1 MYFHKQTHICL
12 SSQDLAFQRR
22 MSWVFC
28 VRWLMVLFME
38 GPSLFKFLLIP
49 KTSKQTNKT
58 NKQASKQINP
68 PRPKKNNSNKQS
80 NNHKETN
87 KQMTERTNNKQTEI
101 KSKVKTNP
109 IIVTRWATQ
118 LLICYHNIIA
128 VKMSLAIMLSKF
140 LYYQWKR

>member
-1 MYFHKQTHICL
+1 MYFHTQTHICL

-22 MSWVFC
+22 MSCAFC
-28 VRWLMVLFME
+28 VRWLMVLFIE

-49 KTSKQTNKT
+49 KTSKQTN
-58 NKQASKQINP
+58 NP
-68 PRPKKNNSNKQS
+68 PPPNKQS
-80 NNHKETN
+80 NKHKETN

-101 KSKVKTNP
+101 KGKVKTNS

-140 LYYQWKR
+140 LYYQ